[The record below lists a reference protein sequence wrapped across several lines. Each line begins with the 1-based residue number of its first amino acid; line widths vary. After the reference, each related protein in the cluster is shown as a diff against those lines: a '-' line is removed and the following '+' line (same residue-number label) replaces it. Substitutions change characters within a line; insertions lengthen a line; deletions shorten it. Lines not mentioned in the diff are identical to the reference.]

1 MITEGQLFAK
11 HRFFEEKVV
20 KVLSARGRGMSAL
33 AVVAAYGE
41 RHYSACGAI
50 YLQPSAKHEVRS

>member
-33 AVVAAYGE
+33 AVVAAS
-41 RHYSACGAI
+41 RRQHVS
-50 YLQPSAKHEVRS
+50 L